1 MVLIPSIYYTR
12 SPNTEQKRDREHQ
25 PKSLVIVA
33 IIATVLLWASAFP
46 AIRVALEAYTPA
58 EVALLRYIV
67 ASAVLIVY
75 ALIKRIPLPRW
86 QDLPLIVLCG
96 FIGFTVYNF
105 MLNAGQMTVSAGIAS
120 FIISSEVGII
130 ALLAWL
136 FFGERLG
143 RLGWI
148 GVVLCIAGVGI
159 IAVGKDGTF
168 QLSLG
173 VLRVFMATLAIS
185 VYSIIQKPL
194 LVRYSPIHFTTYA
207 IWSGTLFLF
216 FLAPEAVSS
225 AVRAPIAPTL
235 AVIYMGLFPGV
246 VAYIA
251 WSYVLSRIPASQAG
265 SYLALI
271 PVVALFLAWL
281 WLGEIPTL
289 SALLGGAMV
298 LAGVMLV
305 NRRRI

>member
-1 MVLIPSIYYTR
+1 MVSFPSIYYTR
-12 SPNTEQKRDREHQ
+12 TPNSGRSQGRDRENQ
-25 PKSLVIVA
+25 PKSLVIIA

-75 ALIKRIPLPRW
+75 ALITRISLPSL
-86 QDLPLIVLCG
+86 QDLPLIALCG
-96 FIGFTVYNF
+96 LIGFTLYNV
-105 MLNAGQMTVSAGIAS
+105 MLNAGQVTVSAGIAS

-143 RLGWI
+143 KLGWI
-148 GVVLCIAGVGI
+148 GVVSCIAGVGI
-159 IAVGKDGTF
+159 IAFGTGGTF

-173 VLRVFMATLAIS
+173 VLRVFVATLSIS
-185 VYSIIQKPL
+185 IYSIIQKPL
-194 LVRYSPIHFTTYA
+194 LARYSAIHFTTYA

-225 AVRAPIAPTL
+225 AIHAPIAPTL
-235 AVIYMGLFPGV
+235 AVIYMGLFPV
-246 VAYIA
+246 
-251 WSYVLSRIPASQAG
+251 SDKFTFLLKRTLRTQRISSSTYHRAK
-265 SYLALI
+265 I
-271 PVVALFLAWL
+271 
-281 WLGEIPTL
+281 
-289 SALLGGAMV
+289 
-298 LAGVMLV
+298 
-305 NRRRI
+305 